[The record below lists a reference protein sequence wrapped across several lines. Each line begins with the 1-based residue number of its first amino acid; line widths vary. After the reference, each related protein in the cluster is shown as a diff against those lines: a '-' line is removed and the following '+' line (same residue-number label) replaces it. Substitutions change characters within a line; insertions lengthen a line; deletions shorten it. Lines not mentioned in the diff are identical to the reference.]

1 LRINGSIKGSEI
13 QLRGT
18 LYNRLAFA
26 IQRKS
31 ALMALVSS
39 ELFSSSDQGQFFTIS
54 NENSALTRRNKDSAI
69 GAVIYVQI
77 SSDVKNKIR
86 ASVTVVY
93 VILLFFDRI
102 YLFYFKSIVF
112 IFESVIIRIELFLYS
127 FRFENVC

>member
-1 LRINGSIKGSEI
+1 
-13 QLRGT
+13 
-18 LYNRLAFA
+18 
-26 IQRKS
+26 
-31 ALMALVSS
+31 MALVSS

-127 FRFENVC
+127 FRFENVCWKIRFNLYYWWWFRFSFLNQ